1 MRRDLRPRCP
11 QAPAAPRRDRGF
23 GLSDVRHRLPPRTA
37 HGRSVQRGFTLIEV
51 IVVLVL
57 VAAMTLLVATM
68 MTGGLDGMRMRTTA
82 KEIAAELRH
91 ARAQAI
97 ARSEVQQ
104 FLVDPKARTWTG
116 VGGRSGDIPDSLEVT
131 FVGVREVQENEQ
143 EGTILFFEDGAST
156 GGRIQL
162 RRKRAGLD
170 VDVAW
175 LTGDVSVRRSE
186 QDARSLAR

>member
-1 MRRDLRPRCP
+1 MRRDLRLSAV

-23 GLSDVRHRLPPRTA
+23 GLSVG
-37 HGRSVQRGFTLIEV
+37 GRRSARRRRAQSGFTLIEI
-51 IVVLVL
+51 IVVMVL
-57 VAAMTLLVATM
+57 IAAMTLLVATM

-97 ARSEVQQ
+97 AKSEVQQ

-116 VGGRSGDIPDSLEVT
+116 VGGRTGEIPDSLEVT
-131 FVGVREVQENEQ
+131 FVGVRDVQENEQ

-156 GGRIQL
+156 GGRVQL
-162 RRKRAGLD
+162 RKNRAGID

-175 LTGDVSVRRSE
+175 LTGDVSVHRSE
-186 QDARSLAR
+186 DDARRLAR

>member
-1 MRRDLRPRCP
+1 MRRDLRPLHL

-23 GLSDVRHRLPPRTA
+23 GLSA
-37 HGRSVQRGFTLIEV
+37 GGCGRAQRRVAQRGFTLIEI
-51 IVVLVL
+51 IVVMVL
-57 VAAMTLLVATM
+57 IAAMTLLVATM

-97 ARSEVQQ
+97 AKSEVQQ

-116 VGGRSGDIPDSLEVT
+116 VGGRTGDIPDSLEVT